1 MAHVQRRH
9 GEQHHQHLQRVRRAW
24 GLGVEVEVGDGGG
37 GGVGVGVGGQRPS
50 RFCFSQT
57 ATPPL
62 QLLFTFALALIF
74 AHALAFAPAFATS
87 YGSDCTAFLEEG
99 GQSGRILKDHPA
111 IWTENEGGFQIWG
124 DDPSHTSDYFWGRTA
139 RDLAFETLAWFAR
152 GGSHN
157 NYYMYLGGAN
167 RGRWAGAGIMQVR
180 S

>member
-1 MAHVQRRH
+1 MYPQ
-9 GEQHHQHLQRVRRAW
+9 
-24 GLGVEVEVGDGGG
+24 
-37 GGVGVGVGGQRPS
+37 
-50 RFCFSQT
+50 
-57 ATPPL
+57 
-62 QLLFTFALALIF
+62 QLTL
-74 AHALAFAPAFATS
+74 APAPAPALPQHTPQQIENELDAS
-87 YGSDCTAFLEEG
+87 DDPNGDLYVQWSGDLANGLVPEIPWLMCNGDTANNTINTCNGYGGDCTAFLEAG